1 MLKVL
6 KYKGKSSVKTL
17 QTFLS
22 KRKVSQKDSISVVR
36 KIIKHVKEKGDKAVL
51 NYEKKFS
58 NFKTNR

>member
-51 NYEKKFS
+51 NYEK
-58 NFKTNR
+58 NFQRLKQKK

>member
-36 KIIKHVKEKGDKAVL
+36 KIIKNVKEKGDKAVL
-51 NYEKKFS
+51 NYEKH
-58 NFKTNR
+58 NYIYM